1 MCFFDN
7 FHDEKIKQTNEYI
20 EDTLDD
26 KIINKTDYYNCLIQ
40 IFFSISSMNIN
51 EERRIF
57 DQMVDICL
65 NKLTIVVVVVVIILI
80 ICSTTSS
87 I

>member
-1 MCFFDN
+1 MFFDN

-20 EDTLDD
+20 EGTSDD